1 MGSAQ
6 DRWASATE
14 ADGRNTP
21 KYEQIRND
29 LATAIRHGQYRPGE
43 ALPSQRELSAA
54 YGVTLMTLRQALRVL
69 SDEGLV
75 VQQPGRGT
83 FVAPPQ
89 LAYQRKTLRSLS
101 DELRSQG
108 IDVETKVLA
117 IGRRQPP
124 ATVRAA
130 LEMPSGQRAMRVERL
145 RSIGGKPAVHQVSWI
160 PEPFAESIRHVDLA
174 EVPLYA
180 ALAETG
186 GLVIIRGSET
196 IKPAPLTGAAAR
208 HLSTPPGSPV
218 FVSERVTFGIDD
230 RPMVFDRA
238 SITGDLLVIRVE
250 RVSSTMSW
258 SWGLS

>member
-1 MGSAQ
+1 MGSAR
-6 DRWASATE
+6 DRWE
-14 ADGRNTP
+14 ADDRSTP

-29 LATAIRHGQYRPGE
+29 LATAIRKGQYRPGE
-43 ALPSQRELSAA
+43 ALPSQRDLSAA

-89 LAYQRKTLRSLS
+89 LAYQRKTLRSLA

-108 IDVETKVLA
+108 IEVETRVLKT
-117 IGRRQPP
+117 GNRQPP
-124 ATVRAA
+124 ATVSAT
-130 LEMPSGQRAMRVERL
+130 LDMPAGQRALRVERL
-145 RSIGGKPAVHQVSWI
+145 RLIGGKPAVHQVSWI
-160 PEPFAESIRHVDLA
+160 PEPYAESIRHVDFT
-174 EVPLYA
+174 EVPLYT

-196 IKPAPLTGAAAR
+196 IRPALLTGAAAQ
-208 HLSTPPGSPV
+208 HLGGAQGSPV

-230 RPMVFDRA
+230 RPMVYDRA
-238 SITGDLLVIRVE
+238 AVTGDLMVIRTE
-250 RVSSTMSW
+250 RVASTMSW
-258 SWGLS
+258 SWGLR